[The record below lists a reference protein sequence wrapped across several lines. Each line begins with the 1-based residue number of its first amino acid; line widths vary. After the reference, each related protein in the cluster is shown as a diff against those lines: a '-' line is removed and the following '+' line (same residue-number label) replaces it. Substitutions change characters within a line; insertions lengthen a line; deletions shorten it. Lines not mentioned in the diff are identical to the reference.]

1 MTRGSEGT
9 RLLLVRTED
18 PLESWLS
25 FEAFSTEPDLVSRI
39 LQRAEPWLAAVAQEL
54 DRPDPKYPFSS
65 GGFPARLPPRLLAQA
80 EALYRRVWDAP
91 GTNKHDAEYT
101 LLSSIGFTA
110 APTSIPFWKATLALS
125 KPRDGFAA
133 MRRRIAAAAFGYMA
147 MRGPKSNAFA
157 ELEALAQD
165 ARPEVRL
172 AAADALATLVAVME
186 ESDPA
191 LAARAIEVLQ
201 RVAAEEE
208 APFLSRFLARR
219 FLARRGEPLPAW
231 DRSLAIAFE
240 VSFGGARR
248 TIELAAEQ
256 TLQDLHFAILNAFE
270 WDADHLHCFALNG
283 VLHDPRFSIPGP
295 DDMAPFLDDV
305 DPSDREEASFALGA
319 MGLPVKHA
327 FLYLY
332 DFGDNNVFRIKVQ
345 EMHPKSP
352 KVKYPRVTK
361 AVGKTPDQYP
371 ESEFG

>member
-1 MTRGSEGT
+1 MTPGSDGM
-9 RLLLVRTED
+9 RVLVVRTKD

-25 FEAFSTEPDLVSRI
+25 FEDFSTEPAVLSRV
-39 LQRAEPWLAAVAQEL
+39 LQRIEPWLAAVAQEV
-54 DRPDPKYPFSS
+54 DRPAPKYPFFG
-65 GGFPARLPPRLLAQA
+65 GGFPARLPPRLLEQA
-80 EALYRRVWDAP
+80 EALFKRVWEAP
-91 GTNKHDAEYT
+91 GTNKYDAEHA

-110 APTSIPFWKATLALS
+110 APTSIPFWKATVALS

-133 MRRRIAAAAFGYMA
+133 TRRRIAAAAFGYMA
-147 MRGPKSNAFA
+147 MRHPKSNAFA

-172 AAADALATLVAVME
+172 AATDALATLVAVME

-201 RVAAEEE
+201 REAAEEE

-219 FLARRGEPLPAW
+219 FLAQQGEPLPAW

-256 TLQDLHFAILNAFE
+256 TLQDLHFAILRAFD

-295 DDMAPFLDDV
+295 DDMAPFLDV

-345 EMHPKSP
+345 DMHPKSP

-371 ESEFG
+371 ESELG